1 MKRWRTQVLLL
12 LALAIALPALPT
24 AWAVK
29 VLFDEALRP
38 LLGGALEEGMHAGF
52 ESTRNEIARSRDAF
66 ERDLAAGVPVD
77 TLRAEKLDSLSERD
91 RNTVFALRL
100 EPGDPP
106 LRLELSG
113 RTHWI
118 ARSESAPGV
127 PTWVVRAVPDSLVAR
142 ATNVAD
148 AMRRIEALRQQR
160 NALGRSLL
168 TTYLL
173 AHGIVVIVLIAA
185 ALWLVGRWTAPISD
199 LEGGIDSVSR
209 GDLSVRVPPS
219 GSEDMKR
226 VLERF
231 NQMVEDLGS
240 QRRELARL
248 EKRAAWQQMARSL
261 AHEIKNPLT
270 PIQLAVQELRTAYD
284 GSDPRYA
291 ALLSEGAQIVEEEV
305 ERLRL
310 LVQGFSELARPA
322 REFSEFDLRELLAEI
337 ERAYG
342 GAAIC
347 NAPEAPVP
355 IRGDREGLRRLV
367 LNLVNNAIEAQKRT
381 GNEES
386 IELSLVSDR
395 SGWLVDVS
403 DHGPGIDSSDRERI
417 FEPDFT
423 TRSDGIGLGLAIA
436 RSTAEAHGGTLE
448 ALSRL
453 DGSAGATFRLLLP
466 SQLSEEP

>member
-1 MKRWRTQVLLL
+1 
-12 LALAIALPALPT
+12 
-24 AWAVK
+24 
-29 VLFDEALRP
+29 
-38 LLGGALEEGMHAGF
+38 
-52 ESTRNEIARSRDAF
+52 
-66 ERDLAAGVPVD
+66 
-77 TLRAEKLDSLSERD
+77 
-91 RNTVFALRL
+91 
-100 EPGDPP
+100 
-106 LRLELSG
+106 
-113 RTHWI
+113 
-118 ARSESAPGV
+118 
-127 PTWVVRAVPDSLVAR
+127 
-142 ATNVAD
+142 
-148 AMRRIEALRQQR
+148 
-160 NALGRSLL
+160 
-168 TTYLL
+168 
-173 AHGIVVIVLIAA
+173 
-185 ALWLVGRWTAPISD
+185 
-199 LEGGIDSVSR
+199 
-209 GDLSVRVPPS
+209 
-219 GSEDMKR
+219 MKR

-231 NQMVEDLGS
+231 NQMVKDLGS